1 MKHNQ
6 VNKFALCSKA
16 IDTDYIFLNQKL
28 FDKLDLLCAFMR
40 MVALLV
46 FKKIIITIKI
56 KIKQV
61 TGLPS
66 VPLKSFKSSPFYLSS
81 CLTNWARCSVVS
93 KELTTLL
100 VSYVAFVSSS
110 LKSWPH

>member
-46 FKKIIITIKI
+46 FKKK
-56 KIKQV
+56 KLLLLLLLLLQLKLKLKLNRPQDF
-61 TGLPS
+61 LPC
-66 VPLKSFKSSPFYLSS
+66 LSRAS
-81 CLTNWARCSVVS
+81 RTHHSI
-93 KELTTLL
+93 
-100 VSYVAFVSSS
+100 S
-110 LKSWPH
+110 LRV